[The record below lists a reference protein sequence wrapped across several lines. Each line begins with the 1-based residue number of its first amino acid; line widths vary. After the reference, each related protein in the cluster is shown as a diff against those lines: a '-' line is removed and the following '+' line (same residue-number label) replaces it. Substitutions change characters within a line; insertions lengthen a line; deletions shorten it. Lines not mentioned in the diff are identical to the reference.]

1 MNIDAI
7 IIDLLPWLV
16 AIGLIYSDARLGIG
30 MPHLAMRRHAY
41 VVRGAAL
48 LLFMIWVAATESIGL
63 GLWGVVA
70 LVSTVAIGVK
80 KYRS

>member
-7 IIDLLPWLV
+7 IIDLLPFLI

-30 MPHLAMRRHAY
+30 MPQWAMRRHAY
-41 VVRGAAL
+41 VVRFVAL
-48 LLFMIWVAATESIGL
+48 MLFMIWVAATESWGL

-80 KYRS
+80 KYKP